1 MENAI
6 TPFLALE
13 CFSSYF
19 TPGPKICQGPAGHC
33 AESGGGW
40 PARGKRK
47 ESGAKIGPKYSLK
60 SNIWN
65 STSGCEREATWK
77 SSNYRTESSLGPWLC
92 SCRYML
98 RFKTKAYKRLRAV
111 LMQTLGDAQPW
122 LPCPWRGERAAWR
135 QGFPCRAGWAWLQ
148 GHRHSVLL
156 PPGISVDRLRAI
168 SLYWDLCLFLLILIR
183 FIWNLL
189 SKLFLHQLLQW

>member
-111 LMQTLGDAQPW
+111 LMQTLGA
-122 LPCPWRGERAAWR
+122 LPLE
-135 QGFPCRAGWAWLQ
+135 GWEGCLETGLSLQ
-148 GHRHSVLL
+148 GWVGLAS
-156 PPGISVDRLRAI
+156 GTQT
-168 SLYWDLCLFLLILIR
+168 LCAAPSR
-183 FIWNLL
+183 D
-189 SKLFLHQLLQW
+189 QCG